1 MAIKVTRN
9 KTTKEMTF
17 SDILKSSRGRAWIIL
32 KEINYNKKSEYF
44 MEYLKGLYPKG
55 VTWKKLKEHPEAL
68 EFLEKQNFKKPI
80 DIIMFLEG

>member
-17 SDILKSSRGRAWIIL
+17 SDILKSSRGRAWIII

-44 MEYLKGLYPKG
+44 MEYFKGLYPKG
-55 VTWKKLKEHPEAL
+55 VTWKKLKEPLTHHREDVF
-68 EFLEKQNFKKPI
+68 EHI
-80 DIIMFLEG
+80 GISI